1 MYCRMLFSSMM
12 LIFFSLAIVCQE
24 IVLGRLVQAGHNGS
38 SSRAWRGGRSL
49 GPVSVDG
56 DRAGGRGLLGAA
68 VVRSQLSRHLP
79 PGPLDRAIAP
89 LNLQLW
95 VTQLAWMAAVALP
108 SNRLPALTTQATLR
122 APHRLH
128 PLPLHRAVPAQA
140 AQISV
145 LMWHHPIGGQPM
157 LELHLARPQ
166 IKNLWD
172 VIQPFNGSSV
182 SLTTAHP

>member
-1 MYCRMLFSSMM
+1 MSDFTISQPWDMAGADGLVAARALFGEAVDHLAPFQSMETE
-12 LIFFSLAIVCQE
+12 LEGVPCA
-24 IVLGRLVQAGHNGS
+24 VLRLC
-38 SSRAWRGGRSL
+38 
-49 GPVSVDG
+49 
-56 DRAGGRGLLGAA
+56 DRNFRITY
-68 VVRSQLSRHLP
+68 

-89 LNLQLW
+89 LNLQIW
-95 VTQLAWMAAVALP
+95 VTQLTWMAAVALP
-108 SNRLPALTTQATLR
+108 SDRLPALATQATVR

-128 PLPLHRAVPAQA
+128 PLPLHRAVPAQV

-145 LMWHHPIGGQPM
+145 LMWHHPIAGQPM